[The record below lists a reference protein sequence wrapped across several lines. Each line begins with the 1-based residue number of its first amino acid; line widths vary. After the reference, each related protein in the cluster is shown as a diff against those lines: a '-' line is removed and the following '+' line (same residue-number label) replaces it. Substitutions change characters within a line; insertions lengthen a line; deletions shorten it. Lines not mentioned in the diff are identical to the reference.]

1 MKRCFLF
8 LLGTLFLL
16 AISCKKDVDKSTEK
30 QLLEFSIG
38 ALGGNSQGVVDETTK
53 TVTLK
58 ADAGTDVTKLVPIMK
73 ISEGASV
80 SPANGVA
87 QDFTNP
93 VTYTVI
99 AEDGSKQVYTV
110 KVEVAKSS
118 EKAILSF
125 KLSGLKPEVEGKI
138 DETNKKIAL
147 TVPSETNV
155 KELVPSIAIS
165 KGASVSPSTD
175 LKQDFTKPVTYT
187 VTAEDGSKQAYS
199 VEVVVE
205 KGSDKA
211 ILSFKF
217 SGLKPEVEGKI
228 DETNKK
234 IALTVPSDINVKEL
248 VPSISISKGATV
260 SPATDLKQDFTKPV
274 TYTVTAEDGTKQEYE
289 VSVIV
294 VKNNDAK
301 VLSFKF
307 ANPDAKAVIDHEAK
321 TIKIQV
327 PYGTDVTKLIPVV
340 EISDKAT
347 ISPVADAATN
357 FTNAVTYKVTSESK
371 EVSNTYTVTVEVQ
384 KFKTEIGNLS
394 SKSFGPS
401 DVVTITGNFLPKETT
416 ASLTSDDNDCNLE
429 IVSCSATELKVKV
442 PETAKAGT
450 YSLKVV
456 SGSVAAVVEGIT
468 IVDPNAPVIT
478 GVDKQSY
485 TRGLDGITITGRN
498 LKPKGWASY
507 IWFGNHGY
515 AANVNEEGTEI
526 SIIVPIDAPV
536 GNIDV
541 KVMTNNDPDICSNSL
556 KVTINENTNP
566 KPMISGISS
575 SNIFVGDVLEI
586 KGTNFAKSRNKV
598 WLKISGSDMGQR
610 LDIIE
615 ECETSIKVST
625 LGVNAGQSY
634 DLEVTSNGQETKYT
648 TPIKVE
654 LGTAVVTSVTPTTL
668 KAGES
673 ILVKGKYFYSD
684 EVTVMIDDSY
694 AQFDIK
700 DLENITVQTSRL
712 MDKGEHTLYIKS
724 RDYYNPKVFHSQ
736 KFTVVE
742 DPKGSDE

>member
-8 LLGTLFLL
+8 LLGTLFIL

-30 QLLEFSIG
+30 QLFEFSIG
-38 ALGGNSQGVVDETTK
+38 TLGANAQGVVDEAAK

-80 SPANGVA
+80 SPASGVA

-99 AEDGSKQVYTV
+99 AEDGSKQLYTV

-118 EKAILSF
+118 E
-125 KLSGLKPEVEGKI
+125 
-138 DETNKKIAL
+138 
-147 TVPSETNV
+147 
-155 KELVPSIAIS
+155 
-165 KGASVSPSTD
+165 
-175 LKQDFTKPVTYT
+175 
-187 VTAEDGSKQAYS
+187 
-199 VEVVVE
+199 
-205 KGSDKA
+205 KA

-234 IALTVPSDINVKEL
+234 VALTVPFETNVKEL
-248 VPSISISKGATV
+248 VPSISVSKGATV

-274 TYTVTAEDGTKQEYE
+274 TYTVTAEDGTKQDYE

-294 VKNNDAK
+294 AKNSDAK
-301 VLSFKF
+301 VLNFKF
-307 ANPDAKAVIDHEAK
+307 ANPAAKAVIDHEAK

-327 PYGTDVTKLIPVV
+327 PYGTDVTTLIPVI

-416 ASLTSDDNDCNLE
+416 ASLTGDGNDCNLE
-429 IVSCSATELKVKV
+429 VVSCSATELKVKV
-442 PETAKAGT
+442 PETAKAGK

-485 TRGLDGITITGRN
+485 TRGLDGIIITGRN

-507 IWFGNHGY
+507 ILFGDRGY

-536 GNIDV
+536 GNIDL
-541 KVMTNNDPDICSNSL
+541 KVMIGENPDIYTNSL

-566 KPMISGISS
+566 KPIISGVSS
-575 SNIFVGDVLEI
+575 STIFVGDVLEI

-598 WLKISGSDMGQR
+598 WLKISGHDVGKR

-615 ECETSIKVST
+615 ESETSIKVST
-625 LGVNAGQSY
+625 LGVGEGETY
-634 DLEVTSNGQETKYT
+634 DLVVISNGQETKYA
-648 TPIKVE
+648 TPIKAE
-654 LGTAVVTSVTPTTL
+654 LGATVVTSATPATL
-668 KAGES
+668 KSGES
-673 ILVKGKYFYSD
+673 ILVKGKYFYDRS
-684 EVTVMIDDSY
+684 VSVMIDGSY
-694 AQFDIK
+694 AQFEIK
-700 DLENITVQTSRL
+700 DLENITVQTSGFI
-712 MDKGEHTLYIKS
+712 DKGEHTLLIKS
-724 RDYYNPKVFHSQ
+724 MDFTNPKVLYSE